1 MDRKKLASLGQ
12 SVSTLVTKRGAFG
25 RLDQTYFHTVL
36 NFCDQWMKLYLAR
49 VHKYKRSKL

>member
-1 MDRKKLASLGQ
+1 MDMKKLASLGQ

-25 RLDQTYFHTVL
+25 RLDQTYFQTVL
-36 NFCDQWMKLYLAR
+36 NFCDQWMKLYLTR